1 MFSVRQIDAVARID
15 KYPERAQKV
24 YGAPEAAKR
33 GGTTRADVGRELAL
47 PLASDTLW
55 TALLVGASVLILSML
70 VGLAISVLQVVTQI
84 QESSLS
90 FVPKIA
96 AALLAL
102 VASGPWMLSVVV
114 QFAARLIGNIP
125 LYF

>member
-15 KYPERAQKV
+15 KYRERAQTV
-24 YGAPEAAKR
+24 EGAPEAAKR
-33 GGTTRADVGRELAL
+33 GGTTMGDLGRELAL
-47 PLASDTLW
+47 ALASDTLW
-55 TALLVGASVLILSML
+55 PALQVGSPVLILSML
-70 VGLAISVLQVVTQI
+70 VGSAISVLQVVTQI

-102 VASGPWMLSVVV
+102 VAFGP
-114 QFAARLIGNIP
+114 
-125 LYF
+125 